1 MYSQQNGSISL
12 MKTLGLFHKHGR
24 DRSEAPRRWRRADL
38 GDARVIHSEGFTL
51 IELLVV
57 IAVIAILAGLLLP
70 ALSRAKE
77 KAKSIQC
84 LSNQRQISLSYKLA
98 LDEDPSARLNE
109 SAVAEWILDK
119 IGTSNKAWSC
129 PSAPLARKDPRQ
141 GDLSEIGLGTVN
153 AAWQFPTWDQIRAS
167 FAGYENWK
175 VVPRFRAGSY
185 AINAWLLGGFPY
197 HQLPES
203 FRTEGQIVW
212 SALTPVLADGI
223 YWSTFPSA
231 WNRPPTSLIFG
242 YHLDD
247 YGVGG
252 MADVSLPRHGSRPSP
267 IPDRWPA
274 DQRLPGAINVSFFD
288 GHGEL
293 VPLERLWQ
301 LYWHKDYVPP
311 AKRPGLP

>member
-1 MYSQQNGSISL
+1 
-12 MKTLGLFHKHGR
+12 MKPFRPIG
-24 DRSEAPRRWRRADL
+24 AA
-38 GDARVIHSEGFTL
+38 FTL

-57 IAVIAILAGLLLP
+57 IAVIAILAALLLP

-84 LSNQRQISLSYKLA
+84 LSNQRQITLSYKLA
-98 LDEDPSARLNE
+98 LDEDPSDRLNE

-119 IGTSNKAWSC
+119 IGTSNKAWIC

-153 AAWQFPTWDQIRAS
+153 AAWQFPTWDQIRIS
-167 FAGYENWK
+167 FEGYENWK

-185 AINAWLLGGFPY
+185 AFNGWLLGGFTY

-203 FRTEGQIVW
+203 FRTEGQIVR
-212 SALTPVLADGI
+212 SAETPVVADGI
-223 YWSTFPSA
+223 FWSDFPSA
-231 WNRPPTSLIFG
+231 WDRPPASLIFG
-242 YHLDD
+242 FQRDD

-252 MADVSLPRHGSRPSP
+252 MSTVALPRHGSRLSP

-274 DQRLPGAINVSFFD
+274 DQPLPGAINVSFFD